1 MEIHNVPGPSEQA
14 ELLIDTQQKV
24 RSVES
29 GIFCTVN
36 PLDAYSLCSYRSCIC
51 YWVCHWC
58 VWYL

>member
-1 MEIHNVPGPSEQA
+1 MEIHNVPGTSEQA

-29 GIFCTVN
+29 GKFCTVN

-51 YWVCHWC
+51 YWVCR
-58 VWYL
+58 